1 MTSPEIT
8 FTEENIS
15 RLFGQEAA
23 EDEDLKGYNLNYIK
37 NKTHAKLTANLPL
50 RMIYLENSPNTLRR
64 WLTQQEN

>member
-1 MTSPEIT
+1 MTSPDIT

-23 EDEDLKGYNLNYIK
+23 EDEDFERLQSYYIK

-64 WLTQQEN
+64 WLT